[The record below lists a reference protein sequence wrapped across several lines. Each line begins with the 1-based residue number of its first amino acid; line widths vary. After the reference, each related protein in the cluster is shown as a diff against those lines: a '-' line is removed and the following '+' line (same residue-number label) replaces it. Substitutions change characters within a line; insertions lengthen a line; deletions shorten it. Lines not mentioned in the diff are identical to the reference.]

1 MTKITILAAVMLCAS
16 GALLPGATP
25 APVIVAATVNS
36 STKQITIYGA
46 NLAPATGTPTV
57 KLATT
62 QLTVVTATSTEI
74 VATLPATL
82 APSTYDL
89 TVTAGTLSGTFDVTY
104 GTQGPA
110 GAQGPAGPTGAQ
122 GPQGPTGPAGPQG
135 PAGTLTLPY
144 LGDVTASGES
154 AFAVVQLGRHARR
167 LRGVWARRSAQRLF
181 ELRRLRWCVLRRRQ
195 QLGDCVGR
203 GGRLRTGGRFGD

>member
-16 GALLPGATP
+16 SAMLPGATP
-25 APVIVAATVNS
+25 APVIVAATINS

-46 NLAPATGTPTV
+46 NLVPATGTPTV

-62 QLTVVTATSTEI
+62 QLTVVTATATQI

-82 APSTYDL
+82 APSSYDL

-110 GAQGPAGPTGAQ
+110 GHKVRRGRRGQQDRKGPP
-122 GPQGPTGPAGPQG
+122 
-135 PAGTLTLPY
+135 
-144 LGDVTASGES
+144 V
-154 AFAVVQLGRHARR
+154 RR
-167 LRGVWARRSAQRLF
+167 VPRGLRAH
-181 ELRRLRWCVLRRRQ
+181 
-195 QLGDCVGR
+195 
-203 GGRLRTGGRFGD
+203 